1 MKLKSLIL
9 FLALFG
15 CSENENSI
23 ASSELMHRNFNSD
36 ELKKMEL
43 ILDFFESSICKA
55 KSEDFKDKEKCYYQL
70 YEDLKYTRETGGLI
84 EFNFSNNK
92 KQLLRSQLGGFFYE
106 IWEYEESKLDS
117 VPLRRLT
124 VNPDGKY
131 IDFLEDI
138 GIENNDL
145 YFFTAS
151 MKKEG
156 TYNTPIIWAMMLEP
170 NLLDFSKVESR
181 VIIAIHYLTIAY
193 WNND

>member
-1 MKLKSLIL
+1 
-9 FLALFG
+9 
-15 CSENENSI
+15 
-23 ASSELMHRNFNSD
+23 
-36 ELKKMEL
+36 
-43 ILDFFESSICKA
+43 
-55 KSEDFKDKEKCYYQL
+55 
-70 YEDLKYTRETGGLI
+70 LI